1 METKR
6 KNTIMEQQNT
16 LKQQN
21 DQTTSMRSSNSW
33 PRPYLENRLEKLQ
46 HHGWQLKVTKK
57 IVSLQ
62 INAT

>member
-1 METKR
+1 
-6 KNTIMEQQNT
+6 MEQQNT